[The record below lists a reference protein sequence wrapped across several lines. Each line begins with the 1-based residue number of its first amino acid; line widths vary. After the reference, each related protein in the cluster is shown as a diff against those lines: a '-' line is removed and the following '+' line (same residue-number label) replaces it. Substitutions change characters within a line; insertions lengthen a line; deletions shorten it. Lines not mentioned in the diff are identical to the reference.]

1 MTSYHIEALF
11 TLQVCERVLRPIGKR
26 KERQQMPNI
35 EAFDLSPSFSLS
47 FLAWRVKFLSV
58 KYNFEFQGK
67 IYCKNGNFGNI

>member
-1 MTSYHIEALF
+1 
-11 TLQVCERVLRPIGKR
+11 
-26 KERQQMPNI
+26 MPNI

-67 IYCKNGNFGNI
+67 IYCKNGNFGNIWQITSGVSDCYIN